1 MRDTYSQMA
10 ESYVNKSMSD
20 QKQVN
25 QGKTLKQKQMQFQEE
40 DSDYDDEE

>member
-1 MRDTYSQMA
+1 MA